1 MANIKSGACFCRNH
15 SKWVV
20 SLIFLQWY
28 PEVAG
33 GAPESLS
40 RLYLSRPSDAWI
52 YKHVRGTVVKEMD
65 FAFQQYPH
73 RSVAR

>member
-1 MANIKSGACFCRNH
+1 MWQTSSLEPAFVEITPNGWFPSFSCSGTQ
-15 SKWVV
+15 KWR
-20 SLIFLQWY
+20 
-28 PEVAG
+28 